1 MESDLNNAMT
11 GLEILA
17 ASIVAFAL
25 IGIAAAV
32 IHSRIWPVETAKPDF
47 HRPIDRRS
55 NCDAHERRQ

>member
-1 MESDLNNAMT
+1 MENDLNNAMT

-32 IHSRIWPVETAKPDF
+32 IHSRIWPVQTARPEF
-47 HRPIDRRS
+47 HRPLQRRA
-55 NCDAHERRQ
+55 NRDADERR